1 MNTDFRTLVPAKVPA
16 LAKPS
21 ERLKGVDKW
30 PSARHAS
37 PSARRRP
44 RRRTTGSGRRNWRTA
59 LGCATSE
66 KVLLSRRVI
75 AAEVFSH
82 LAPISLAAGVHPP
95 GRQRNR
101 PQDTQNPAHRYSLL
115 RQHVGVNPS
124 RYRTYHMDPHGEL
137 FGGPA
142 WRRSAPRR
150 PCSRPTPCK
159 PWMRRPPPRAHP
171 HPRAGGRGDGPRAAG
186 GGACRRG
193 PRARC
198 ALLPPNAALWKDVHQ
213 PPAGPAPIMD
223 GAPSAPHVPI
233 RAPAGAATERGRR
246 AAASGGRER
255 TVRSPLCHP
264 TQPSGRF
271 RPAHPH
277 RGRAGCATASR

>member
-1 MNTDFRTLVPAKVPA
+1 MPPTPGTRKYPPAHPRHGRA
-16 LAKPS
+16 GCA
-21 ERLKGVDKW
+21 
-30 PSARHAS
+30 SAYPRSGRAAMGMDAASFPHYAS
-37 PSARRRP
+37 PSARRRSQ
-44 RRRTTGSGRRNWRTA
+44 RRTTGGAARGKN
-59 LGCATSE
+59 E
-66 KVLLSRRVI
+66 EVLLSLRVI
-75 AAEVFSH
+75 SAEVFSH
-82 LAPISLAAGVHPP
+82 LVPISLAARVHPP
-95 GRQRNR
+95 GRERNR

-233 RAPAGAATERGRR
+233 RAPAGAATER
-246 AAASGGRER
+246 ALF
-255 TVRSPLCHP
+255 V
-264 TQPSGRF
+264 
-271 RPAHPH
+271 
-277 RGRAGCATASR
+277 